1 MIEIA
6 VSTSFQRAYRKR
18 VIGNSGLEQKF
29 ARALTELANNPF
41 EPRLRTHKLT
51 GELLELWSF
60 TVAYDCRVV
69 FRFAGDRRVVLL
81 DIGTHDEVY

>member
-6 VSTSFQRAYRKR
+6 ASASFERAYRKR
-18 VIGNSGLEQKF
+18 VRGDADLEQRF
-29 ARALTELANNPF
+29 ARMLAVFAQNPHD
-41 EPRLRTHKLT
+41 PRLRTHKLT
-51 GELLELWSF
+51 GELAGLWSF

-69 FRFAGDRRVVLL
+69 FRFSDSARVVLV

>member
-1 MIEIA
+1 MIEVA

-18 VIGNSGLEQKF
+18 VKGIPDLEQKF
-29 ARALTELANNPF
+29 ARALTQLADNPF

-51 GELLELWSF
+51 GELSELWSF

-69 FRFAGDRRVVLL
+69 FRFVDDKHLVLL